1 MRLLHC
7 HQLNIM
13 EIDVNYFSTRAPSHA
28 ILRQIVTAAALS
40 VLAVSATAQTT
51 ACENKPANW
60 IDSGQDISYVV
71 TITSTSPDYSRL
83 LNGSPAAVTLNDG
96 DTILISSAGDVT
108 PKGPHYQVDLLNGS
122 RKLTQVLPTK
132 PPSAQFRMDSVD
144 GDPIYT
150 RKTGNKYNM
159 SLDAVSSCSSDG
171 KAIKGTATITDA
183 QAISVTPVVQTLV
196 LTRSP

>member
-28 ILRQIVTAAALS
+28 ILRQTVTAAALS

-71 TITSTSPDYSRL
+71 TITSTNSAFNQT
-83 LNGSPAAVTLNDG
+83 LNGSPTAVTLNDG
-96 DTILISSAGDVT
+96 DTIVISSAGVVT
-108 PKGPHYQVDLLNGS
+108 PKGPHYQVDLVNGN
-122 RKLTQVLPTK
+122 RKLGQIFPTK
-132 PPSAQFRMDSVD
+132 PPSAQFIMDSLA
-144 GDPIYT
+144 GDPIYL
-150 RKTGNKYNM
+150 RKVGNKYNLN
-159 SLDAVSSCSSDG
+159 LDTVSSCSSDG
-171 KAIKGTATITDA
+171 KAIKGTATLADTD
-183 QAISVTPVVQTLV
+183 TTGPLTVVQTLV